1 MKKVKIWLYSF
12 CQYLNRWIAKYS
24 PRDQVRALERQNKI
38 LKQSK
43 PGDTEDD
50 GASSEDKIIEDIKLI
65 EIECLDDSEE
75 NWLFDVSKDNQEFED
90 LDDSE
95 CSWLRKD
102 VTSPNSLAAM
112 RKKSLVNKLDDI
124 AKSK

>member
-1 MKKVKIWLYSF
+1 M
-12 CQYLNRWIAKYS
+12 
-24 PRDQVRALERQNKI
+24 
-38 LKQSK
+38 
-43 PGDTEDD
+43 
-50 GASSEDKIIEDIKLI
+50 
-65 EIECLDDSEE
+65 
-75 NWLFDVSKDNQEFED
+75 SKDNQEFED